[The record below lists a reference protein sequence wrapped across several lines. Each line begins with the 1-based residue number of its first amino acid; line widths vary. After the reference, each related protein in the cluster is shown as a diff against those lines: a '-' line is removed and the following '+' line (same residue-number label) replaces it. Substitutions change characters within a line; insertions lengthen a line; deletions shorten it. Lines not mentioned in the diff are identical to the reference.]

1 MLQSWIQEKR
11 FNNESLFLAKNGNI
25 IFTTKIA
32 LKFHSSQSLC
42 SKQLYYIY
50 FLKMVKW

>member
-1 MLQSWIQEKR
+1 MIDLRKGDSITSR
-11 FNNESLFLAKNGNI
+11 FFLAKNGNI

-32 LKFHSSQSLC
+32 LKFHSSQTLC